1 MIQMTVVYQN
11 NQTKLEK
18 KKKDTWVLTV
28 DWEGDTKKFWVNFP
42 YNLLKI
48 TKQDK
53 MGDSKKFTIKANS
66 IKPAE
71 WGLDYTNNNAFY
83 VSGVKKINETI
94 KENNIE
100 TNFIQLPNGKHNE
113 NSWNQVLDKF
123 LIST

>member
-1 MIQMTVVYQN
+1 MSIKTSILYPTFDNVISFSPAFWYGYTN
-11 NQTKLEK
+11 FINDLKNLNK
-18 KKKDTWVLTV
+18 KVICNISVGSK
-28 DWEGDTKKFWVNFP
+28 EGEIFED
-42 YNLLKI
+42 
-48 TKQDK
+48 
-53 MGDSKKFTIKANS
+53 KANS

-71 WGLDYTNNNAFY
+71 WGLDYKNNNDFY

-94 KENNIE
+94 KENNIK